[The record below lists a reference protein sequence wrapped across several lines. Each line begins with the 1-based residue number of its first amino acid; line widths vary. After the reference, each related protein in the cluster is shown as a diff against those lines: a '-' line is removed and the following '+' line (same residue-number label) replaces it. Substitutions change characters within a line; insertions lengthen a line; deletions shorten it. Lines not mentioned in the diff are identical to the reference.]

1 MNPSEISIALAIHY
15 SETFERN
22 GANSLGVDWGPN
34 ADDHRLRLDQ
44 MLHVMRNGRPRSET
58 PSLLDVG
65 CGFGSL
71 IDRANELRIPLT
83 YTGIDICKPMV
94 EFARNRHP
102 QSEWIADD
110 FLNLEMPKQFDY
122 VICNR
127 ILTQKLEATIREMD
141 DFLKMLVRRMFDL
154 CKIGCAFN
162 TMTSHVN
169 FTSPNLCYRSPSE
182 LVAWC
187 MSEISSRVV
196 IDSAYPLFE
205 FTVYIYREDADTLA
219 FNDLRE
225 VQEK

>member
-1 MNPSEISIALAIHY
+1 MNPIEISRALAIHY

-44 MLHVMRNGRPRSET
+44 MLHVMRNGRPGSET

-102 QSEWIADD
+102 QSEWISDD
-110 FLNLEMPKQFDY
+110 FLGVEMPNQFDY
-122 VICNR
+122 LICNG
-127 ILTQKLEATIREMD
+127 ILTQKLAATIR
-141 DFLKMLVRRMFDL
+141 
-154 CKIGCAFN
+154 
-162 TMTSHVN
+162 
-169 FTSPNLCYRSPSE
+169 
-182 LVAWC
+182 
-187 MSEISSRVV
+187 
-196 IDSAYPLFE
+196 
-205 FTVYIYREDADTLA
+205 
-219 FNDLRE
+219 
-225 VQEK
+225 